1 MMTSK
6 TLIIAAFFAVCS
18 SSCTAQN
25 NDEKNAPLYGKT
37 INIIGDSY
45 VANHRRPKEETWHS
59 MVASKYG
66 MTYRNYGRNG
76 CCIAFNR
83 DKDGFG
89 PSLLE
94 KYKMKCRNFGKENK
108 LLLFDVLDYLVDQG
122 SMNIWKS
129 VSSKKFFT
137 FILDILKTQN
147 DAEIQTKLLQLIQNW
162 GIGFQSKKDVVPN
175 FFKIYNKFKM
185 NGVVFPPK
193 EQPNYY
199 NYISKNNP
207 YPQNYKKENIEE
219 NKNRNEDDNEDNFE
233 FEENINDFEYI
244 ESIKNKLK
252 ISNFESKYR
261 RLVSF
266 LVNMHNNIKTANILI
281 DRRDLSRL
289 KDPINTIKKGR

>member
-18 SSCTAQN
+18 SSCTAQK

-94 KYKMKCRNFGKENK
+94 KYKMMRIIIYSEHLTTAIIMICKMELQELKM
-108 LLLFDVLDYLVDQG
+108 VL
-122 SMNIWKS
+122 
-129 VSSKKFFT
+129 
-137 FILDILKTQN
+137 
-147 DAEIQTKLLQLIQNW
+147 
-162 GIGFQSKKDVVPN
+162 
-175 FFKIYNKFKM
+175 
-185 NGVVFPPK
+185 
-193 EQPNYY
+193 
-199 NYISKNNP
+199 
-207 YPQNYKKENIEE
+207 
-219 NKNRNEDDNEDNFE
+219 
-233 FEENINDFEYI
+233 
-244 ESIKNKLK
+244 
-252 ISNFESKYR
+252 
-261 RLVSF
+261 
-266 LVNMHNNIKTANILI
+266 
-281 DRRDLSRL
+281 
-289 KDPINTIKKGR
+289 